1 MMWAKAATQLKL
13 LNFVRTQKRQKSKM
27 NSLEKYIN
35 VRRQTVVFCS
45 YLQPEDYSIQV
56 IKFVSPAKWHL
67 AHTTWFFESF
77 ILVPNVKDYTVFNP
91 HFNFLFNSYYN
102 NVGDRVLQANRGNM
116 TRPSTDEVY
125 AYRNY
130 VDKKMHIFLKTLND
144 NKILDLVILGL
155 NHEQQHQEL
164 LITDVKYMLGHNSLF
179 PSFHADYNLVNDTNT
194 EKQSVKIAEGVY
206 EIGYQG
212 SEFCY
217 DNELGVHKVYLPN
230 FEINKHLVTNGEYL
244 DFMEAGGYSD
254 FNLWLDDGWSWVNE
268 NAINSPMYWFKIK
281 SEWHYYT
288 LAGLQKVNKNAILSH
303 INYYEATA
311 FAEWKG
317 MRLPT
322 EFEWEIASK
331 QFNWG
336 KRWEWTNSA
345 YLAYPNYEK
354 ENGAVGEYNGKF
366 MSNRMVLRGASVATP
381 KYHSRNTYRN
391 FFTPSERWQF
401 TGIRLA
407 K

>member
-1 MMWAKAATQLKL
+1 
-13 LNFVRTQKRQKSKM
+13 M
-27 NSLEKYIN
+27 NILEKYTAT
-35 VRRQTVVFCS
+35 RKKTVALCHH
-45 YLQPEDYSIQV
+45 LEPEDYSIQV
-56 IKFVSPAKWHL
+56 VKFASPPKWHL
-67 AHTTWFFESF
+67 AHTTWFFETF
-77 ILVPNVKDYTVFNP
+77 ILAPNLKDYTIYNSN
-91 HFNFLFNSYYN
+91 FNFLFNSYYN
-102 NVGDRVLQANRGNM
+102 NVGDRILQSNRGNM
-116 TRPSTDEVY
+116 SRPSTEEIF

-130 VDKKMHIFLKTLND
+130 VDEKMQIFLQNVND
-144 NKILDLVILGL
+144 KNILDLVILGI

-179 PSFHADYNLVNDTNT
+179 PVFHKDFNLVKDSNLEN
-194 EKQSVKIAEGVY
+194 ESIKINEGVY

-212 SEFCY
+212 NDFCY
-217 DNELGVHKVYLPN
+217 DNELGVHKVYLPT
-230 FEINKHLVTNGEYL
+230 FEINKYLVTNGEYL
-244 DFMEAGGYSD
+244 EFMEAGGYSD
-254 FNLWLDDGWSWVNE
+254 FNLWLDDGWSWVNDK
-268 NAINSPMYWFKIK
+268 AINLPMYWHKIEG
-281 SEWHYYT
+281 EWHYYT
-288 LAGLQKVNKNAILSH
+288 LAGIQKVDKNAILSH
-303 INYYEATA
+303 INYYEANA

-322 EFEWEIASK
+322 EFEWEIASQ

-345 YLAYPNYEK
+345 YLAYPNFKK

-366 MSNRMVLRGASVATP
+366 MSNRMVLRGASVATS
-381 KYHSRNTYRN
+381 KNHSRNTYRN